1 MFYGL
6 WTFYGS
12 RHSGCFTIGGE
23 QTIALHIIA
32 NTRDS
37 PLNLFK
43 PI

>member
-1 MFYGL
+1 MEVDTRDVL
-6 WTFYGS
+6 P
-12 RHSGCFTIGGE
+12 IGGE